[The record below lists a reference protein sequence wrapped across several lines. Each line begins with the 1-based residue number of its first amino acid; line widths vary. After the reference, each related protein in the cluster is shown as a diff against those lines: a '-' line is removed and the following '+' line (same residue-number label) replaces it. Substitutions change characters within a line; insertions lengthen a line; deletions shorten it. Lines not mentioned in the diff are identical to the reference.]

1 MTGVVE
7 IKEKIKPLELQLNH
21 LRGYLE
27 VETLQKEISD
37 IEAELGIKDNW
48 SDHEKVSELKKKQSR
63 AQDIVRTFLD
73 VENDVNY
80 LSESVSILD
89 EEDGQL
95 FLSEFEEKLNSTVE
109 KIGSLEL
116 KHLLSGKFDECDA
129 IVEIH
134 PGAGGTES
142 QDWAQMLMRMYLR
155 WAERNSFKAEIV
167 DLLNGDEAG
176 IKSVMITISGAY
188 AYGYLR
194 SEIGVHRLVRISPF
208 DTNKRRHTSFA
219 ALLAYP
225 EIEKDIEIDI
235 KDDDLRIDTY
245 RASGAGGQHVNK
257 VSSAVRITHLPSS
270 IVVSCQNER
279 SQHKN
284 KERAMRILKSRLY
297 ELQVLEQ
304 EKKLDGIIGD
314 KKNIQ
319 WGNQI
324 RSYVLHPYRLI
335 KDHRT
340 GYEMGNVNAVLDG
353 ELSSFIKE
361 YLIRRKNA

>member
-1 MTGVVE
+1 ME
-7 IKEKIKPLELQLNH
+7 NLL
-21 LRGYLE
+21 
-27 VETLQKEISD
+27 KEISD
-37 IEAELGIKDNW
+37 IEIQLGITENW
-48 SDHEKVSELKKKQSR
+48 SSHEKVSELKKRQSR
-63 AQDIVRTFLD
+63 VQDIVRSFLD
-73 VENDVNY
+73 VEGDVNY
-80 LSESVSILD
+80 LMESLSILD

-95 FLSEFEEKLNSTVE
+95 FVSEFEEKLNSTVE
-109 KIGSLEL
+109 KIDSLEL
-116 KHLLSGKFDECDA
+116 KHLLSRKFDDCNA

-155 WAERNSFKAEIV
+155 WAELNSYKADIV
-167 DLLNGDEAG
+167 DLLSGDEAG
-176 IKSVMITISGAY
+176 IKSVMITFTGPY
-188 AYGYLR
+188 AYGYLS

-219 ALLAYP
+219 AVLAYP
-225 EIEKDIEIDI
+225 EIEKDIEIEI
-235 KDDDLRIDTY
+235 KDDDLRIDTF

-297 ELQVLEQ
+297 ELQVARQ
-304 EKKLDGIIGD
+304 EKTLDGIIGD

-353 ELSSFIKE
+353 EIGSFIKE
-361 YLIRRKNA
+361 FLLWRKNA